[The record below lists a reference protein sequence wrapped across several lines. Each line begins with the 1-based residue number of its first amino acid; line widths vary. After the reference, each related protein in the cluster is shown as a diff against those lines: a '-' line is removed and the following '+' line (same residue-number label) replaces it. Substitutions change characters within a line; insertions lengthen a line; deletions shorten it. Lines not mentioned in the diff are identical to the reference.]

1 MIGVVVFAASAALAS
16 ASSIDIPLKLNYLVL
31 DAALRASL
39 FTNPGGRA
47 RLWQGDNDCQ
57 YLDATKPRFARD
69 GNAIKLEV
77 DGNLVAGIAVGDNC
91 VGTLN
96 WSGIIGSSMSPYA
109 KDLALKFRVTD
120 LNLYD
125 QQHQKS
131 DLIGRGFDLIKGNFI
146 PAIETFSY
154 DLRPALMQL
163 DELAR
168 LAAASPEGATQ
179 IHHALATVRMVGPVV
194 AEENGLRM
202 TLRMDLPEG
211 AVAPNTPPA
220 ITPPLSPQE
229 AQQWET
235 ALENW
240 DSFLVFAIKQL
251 ATTVPDP
258 AVRQQLLDILIDSRQ
273 RLVTALA
280 QPAGG
285 PDPVRLLFLDEWT
298 RLGDIVE
305 AAAARGAIGD
315 RALEFISF
323 ITAGDALFALDQA
336 GPALGM
342 RISADD
348 LRRLARIMAPQ
359 VAADPLVYNF
369 DEDPELGQLFGVQAP
384 PASGEPLDLPD
395 DTAPPVASPGP
406 VSPPPSA
413 NPTPGSNST
422 ERTSRWRGFLST
434 IEFAR
439 AAEAQTADTSTL
451 PALGE
456 LGRTLHRLV
465 VSAENVD
472 RYRAALSRLLTL
484 VAAGETPPAGRGA
497 DAPVF
502 LTLVKTTAWQ
512 ESCWRQYTIRRQ
524 RIWFVESKSG
534 DIGLMQVNKYVWRG
548 FYSLPR
554 LKWDVVY
561 NAWAGTGILGRLLL
575 NAPDR
580 LQRPAADPVA
590 LARSVYAAYNGG
602 PGAYLR
608 WTRDDGPAASR
619 AADSAFAVKLDAMR
633 QGQSFDLLSCAA
645 AWDRAQGE

>member
-1 MIGVVVFAASAALAS
+1 VIGVVMFAASAALAS

-39 FTNPGGRA
+39 FTNSGGRA
-47 RLWQGDNDCQ
+47 RLWPGDDDCQ
-57 YLDATKPRFARD
+57 YLDATNPRFGRD
-69 GNAIKLEV
+69 GNTIKLEA
-77 DGNLVAGIAVGDNC
+77 DGNLVAGIAVGDRC
-91 VGTLN
+91 IGPLN
-96 WSGIIGSSMSPYA
+96 WSGIIESSLSPYA

-131 DLIGRGFDLIKGNFI
+131 ALVGRGFDLIKGNFI

-154 DLRPALMQL
+154 DLRPALTQL
-163 DELAR
+163 GELAQ
-168 LAAASPEGATQ
+168 LGAASPAAGEQ
-179 IHHALATVRMVGPVV
+179 LHHALATLRPVGPVV
-194 AEENGLRM
+194 VEDSGLRM
-202 TLRMDLPEG
+202 TLRMDLPD
-211 AVAPNTPPA
+211 VATPNTAPPSA
-220 ITPPLSPQE
+220 PLTPEE
-229 AQQWET
+229 AKQWDT

-251 ATTVPDP
+251 AVTVPDP

-280 QPAGG
+280 QPARG

-305 AAAARGAIGD
+305 AAAARSAIGD
-315 RALEFISF
+315 RAVEFISF
-323 ITAGDALFALDQA
+323 ISAGDALFALDQA

-348 LRRLARIMAPQ
+348 LRRLARMMAPQ

-369 DEDPELGQLFGVQAP
+369 DEDPELGRLFGVQSP
-384 PASGEPLDLPD
+384 PASGEPLDLPAD
-395 DTAPPVASPGP
+395 AVSPIASP
-406 VSPPPSA
+406 SPLSLLPSA
-413 NPTPGSNST
+413 NPTPSSIST
-422 ERTSRWRGFLST
+422 KRTSRWRGFLAT
-434 IEFAR
+434 IEFAP
-439 AAEAQTADTSTL
+439 AAEAQTANTSAL
-451 PALGE
+451 PPLQE

-465 VSAENVD
+465 VSAANVD

-484 VAAGETPPAGRGA
+484 IAANETLPAGRGPN
-497 DAPVF
+497 APVF

-512 ESCWRQYTIRRQ
+512 ESCWRQYTVRRQ
-524 RIWFVESKSG
+524 RIWFVESQSG

-561 NAWAGTGILGRLLL
+561 NAWAGAGILGRLLL

-608 WTRDDGPAASR
+608 WTRDGDSADAR
-619 AADSAFAVKLDAMR
+619 AADSGFAVKLDVMQ
-633 QGQSFDLLSCAA
+633 QGQSFDILSCAA
-645 AWDRAQGE
+645 AWDKSHGD